1 MSIES
6 MLNDSCLALLGN
18 ATLTWAGGTVSGLF
32 ESMYQDQLGIA
43 SAQPMI
49 ECATDDVKL
58 LTHGSAVTIQK
69 IDSDDILQYTVAEA
83 QPDGRGI
90 TRLFLK

>member
-1 MSIES
+1 MSFES
-6 MLNDSCLALLGN
+6 DLNDACLALLSN
-18 ATLTWAGGTVSGLF
+18 AILTWAGGTASGLF
-32 ESMYQDQLGIA
+32 ESMYQDPLGIA

-49 ECATDDVKL
+49 ECLTSEVAL
-58 LTHGSAVTIQK
+58 LAYGSAITIQK
-69 IDSDDILQYTVAEA
+69 TDSDTILQYTVGEA